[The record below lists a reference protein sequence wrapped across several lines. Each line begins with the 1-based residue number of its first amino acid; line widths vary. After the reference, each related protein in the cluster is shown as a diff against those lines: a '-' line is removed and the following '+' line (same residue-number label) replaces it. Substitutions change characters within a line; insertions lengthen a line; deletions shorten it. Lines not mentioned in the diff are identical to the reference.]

1 MHALRRLLTGILAGL
16 VCGGALVGGAQ
27 QPQTRIEQF
36 LIRTQGASTGVTAAT
51 TQTQGQG
58 AITTSIV
65 QVSTVGTA
73 NDVVTLPTAVAGD
86 QVFIINDGANV
97 LQIFP
102 ASGDNLGTGLN
113 LSTTLEPAESVIFV
127 AYDATNWELEASTEI
142 IHAEMFDFNNTDAYV
157 INDGG
162 SDQQAY
168 HTNGL
173 VAGDLSGWTFD
184 AGGAGTS
191 FPIASV
197 ADGVATGV
205 DIEVTTTGTH
215 GLAAGD
221 IVSQSNLANAA
232 YVGFFVVK
240 AIISTTEYE
249 VAAVFTATGTGTM
262 DQAATLI
269 ADVGSA
275 GQYLV
280 SYSASGTAA
289 ANNDVFDFAVH
300 VEAAHQTST
309 NAQRKFAVGADI
321 GAWSNVS
328 IITIADGDHVSFMVN
343 NDNASSG
350 DITIRDFTL
359 VLVRL

>member
-1 MHALRRLLTGILAGL
+1 MRRLLAFGLLVWLLAAPVAAQVTTNAFVSPPKSVTTGI
-16 VCGGALVGGAQ
+16 
-27 QPQTRIEQF
+27 T
-36 LIRTQGASTGVTAAT
+36 AST
-51 TQTQGQG
+51 TQTQGQQPL
-58 AITTSIV
+58 TSNV
-65 QVSTVGTA
+65 NVVATVATA
-73 NDVVTLPTAVAGD
+73 ADVVTAPGARAGD
-86 QVFIINDGANV
+86 ELTVFNQGANT
-97 LQIFP
+97 LQVFP
-102 ASGDNLGTGLN
+102 ASGDTLGAGTNISIEIEPNESREWVAFDG
-113 LSTTLEPAESVIFV
+113 TTWG
-127 AYDATNWELEASTEI
+127 TEASTQI
-142 IHAEMFDFNNTDAYV
+142 IHAEMFDTNNTNAYV

-168 HTNGL
+168 HTNGI
-173 VAGDLSGWTFD
+173 VAGDLAGWTFD

-191 FPIASV
+191 FPIASI
-197 ADGVATGV
+197 ADGTPNGT
-205 DIEVTTTGTH
+205 DIAVTTTGTH
-215 GLAAGD
+215 GLAVGD
-221 IVSQSNLANAA
+221 IVSQSNLANSA
-232 YVGFFVVK
+232 YTGFFVVK
-240 AIISTTEYE
+240 DINSTTIYE

-280 SYSASGTAA
+280 AYSASGTAA
-289 ANNDVFDFAVH
+289 TNNDVFDFAVH
-300 VEAAHQTST
+300 VEATHQSST
-309 NAQRKFAVGADI
+309 NEQRKFAVGADI